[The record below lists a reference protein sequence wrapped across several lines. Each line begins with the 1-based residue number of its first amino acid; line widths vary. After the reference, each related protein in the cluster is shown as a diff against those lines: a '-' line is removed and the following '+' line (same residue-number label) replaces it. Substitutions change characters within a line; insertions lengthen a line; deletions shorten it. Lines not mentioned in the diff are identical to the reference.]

1 MAQPPGGSDPDRLTS
16 PGDTPAAQQD
26 RAGPGQQADTRF
38 ALSPVPL
45 ALIAEDGQI
54 LDVNP
59 ALAQLLNQ
67 PPQQVIGR
75 PMIELT
81 HPDDVEHTLAAV
93 EQVADGTQDVVEIDK
108 RINVAGARPLP
119 VRVTLLLLEEPG
131 GQRHRLAHVQD
142 ASAPAAEQELVRQAE
157 QDPLTG
163 LGNRRALHDRLGAL
177 LAPPDPHRDADPPSG
192 DAAVTPVPGRRP
204 SPDWSVLFIDLDGFK
219 AVNDTHGHRVDQVLV
234 AVGRRLARVTRDDD
248 LMVRLGGDEF
258 VLLLATADPAA
269 LAHAEQ
275 RIRRSLAQPFAV
287 DATTVRITAS
297 IGSATPRP
305 DDSADQLLERADR
318 AMYRDKNRPT
328 APPEARPGS
337 QPGASELGALPCSP
351 RRVSQPLVRRTDDD
365 RCCDNA

>member
-1 MAQPPGGSDPDRLTS
+1 MAQQPPGGPDPDRLTS
-16 PGDTPAAQQD
+16 PGETPAAQQD
-26 RAGPGQQADTRF
+26 RAGPGQQADTRFARIF

-75 PMIELT
+75 PMIDLT

-177 LAPPDPHRDADPPSG
+177 LAPPDPSSHTGPPSS
-192 DAAVTPVPGRRP
+192 DAAATPVSGRP
-204 SPDWSVLFIDLDGFK
+204 PAPDWSVLFIDLDGFK
-219 AVNDTHGHRVDQVLV
+219 AVNDTHGHRVGDQVLV
-234 AVGRRLARVTRDDD
+234 AVGRRLARVTRDGD
-248 LMVRLGGDEF
+248 LMVPSVETSSSCCWQPPTPQPSPTPSNGSAAPWLSPSPSTRRPCGSPPASAAPPPTPTTPPTSCSNEPTKPCT
-258 VLLLATADPAA
+258 ATRTAPLSPQKRD
-269 LAHAEQ
+269 
-275 RIRRSLAQPFAV
+275 RRSQRGGSEPPTPPARLAE
-287 DATTVRITAS
+287 VRTH
-297 IGSATPRP
+297 R
-305 DDSADQLLERADR
+305 
-318 AMYRDKNRPT
+318 
-328 APPEARPGS
+328 
-337 QPGASELGALPCSP
+337 
-351 RRVSQPLVRRTDDD
+351 
-365 RCCDNA
+365 

>member
-1 MAQPPGGSDPDRLTS
+1 MAQAPGGSDRDRLTS

-38 ALSPVPL
+38 ARIFALSPVPL
-45 ALIAEDGQI
+45 ALIAEDGRI

-67 PPQQVIGR
+67 PPRQVIGR

-93 EQVADGTQDVVEIDK
+93 EQVADGTQDVVQIDK

-142 ASAPAAEQELVRQAE
+142 ASAPATERELVRQAE
-157 QDPLTG
+157 QDQLTG

-177 LAPPDPHRDADPPSG
+177 LPRPDPHRHTGLPSG
-192 DAAVTPVPGRRP
+192 DATATVVPGRRP
-204 SPDWSVLFIDLDGFK
+204 APDWSVLFIDLDGFK
-219 AVNDTHGHRVDQVLV
+219 TVNDTHGHRVGDQVLV
-234 AVGRRLARVTRDDD
+234 AVGRRLARVTRDGD

-269 LAHAEQ
+269 LAHARQ
-275 RIRRSLAQPFAV
+275 RIRRSLAQPIAV

-297 IGSATPRP
+297 IGSAAPSP
-305 DDSADQLLERADR
+305 DDSADQLLERADQ
-318 AMYRDKNRPT
+318 AMYRDKNRP
-328 APPEARPGS
+328 AQPPQA
-337 QPGASELGALPCSP
+337 
-351 RRVSQPLVRRTDDD
+351 
-365 RCCDNA
+365 

>member
-1 MAQPPGGSDPDRLTS
+1 MAQSPGGSDPDRLTS

-38 ALSPVPL
+38 ARIFALSPVPL
-45 ALIAEDGQI
+45 ALIAEDGRI

-59 ALAQLLNQ
+59 ALAQLLNR
-67 PPQQVIGR
+67 PSQQLIGR
-75 PMIELT
+75 PMIDLT

-93 EQVADGTQDVVEIDK
+93 QQVTDGTQDVVQIDK
-108 RINVAGARPLP
+108 RIDVAGARPLP

-131 GQRHRLAHVQD
+131 GQRHRLAHVQN
-142 ASAPAAEQELVRQAE
+142 ASAPAAERELVRQAE

-163 LGNRRALHDRLGAL
+163 LGNRRALHDRLGSL
-177 LAPPDPHRDADPPSG
+177 LPPPDSHRHAGPSSA
-192 DAAVTPVPGRRP
+192 DAAARRLGRRP

-219 AVNDTHGHRVDQVLV
+219 AVNDTHGHRVGDQVLV
-234 AVGRRLARVTRDDD
+234 AVGRRLARVTREGD

-269 LAHAEQ
+269 LAHAQQ
-275 RIRRSLAQPFAV
+275 RIRRSLAQPIAV

-318 AMYRDKNRPT
+318 AMYRDKNRP
-328 APPEARPGS
+328 AQPPEA
-337 QPGASELGALPCSP
+337 
-351 RRVSQPLVRRTDDD
+351 
-365 RCCDNA
+365 